1 MSNIFPPN
9 ATPPNGLD
17 GLSLTSVHFFVGYRQ
32 VPAHTGPRKE
42 KTMDIG
48 SVLVVALIV
57 LLWIA
62 AAAAGND
69 SRDGRDST
77 RPRGGDER
85 RHRIGS

>member
-1 MSNIFPPN
+1 
-9 ATPPNGLD
+9 
-17 GLSLTSVHFFVGYRQ
+17 
-32 VPAHTGPRKE
+32 
-42 KTMDIG
+42 MDIG

-69 SRDGRDST
+69 SRDGRDWT
-77 RPRGGDER
+77 GPRERDER